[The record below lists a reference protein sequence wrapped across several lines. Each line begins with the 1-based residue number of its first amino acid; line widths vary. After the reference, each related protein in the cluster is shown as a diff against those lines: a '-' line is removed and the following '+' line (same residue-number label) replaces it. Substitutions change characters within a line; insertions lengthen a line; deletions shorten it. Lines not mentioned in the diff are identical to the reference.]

1 MSSVSR
7 NSLHQNNVW
16 SLVLIVRQTIG
27 IPDENSLKMQN
38 FRHTVYNIDKGFIYW
53 HTCASYAANRTM
65 KPRPKVI
72 IMERSKIYIELFP
85 LRWQLPKINQ
95 ILTRTDSAYNVLG
108 QNKILVILNMKCP
121 FQSQCKPTRKC
132 LNQSFLG

>member
-27 IPDENSLKMQN
+27 IPDENFLKLQN
-38 FRHTVYNIDKGFIYW
+38 FNIDKGFIYW

>member
-53 HTCASYAANRTM
+53 HTCASYAAN
-65 KPRPKVI
+65 KVI

-85 LRWQLPKINQ
+85 LRWQLSKKNQ
-95 ILTRTDSAYNVLG
+95 ILTHTDSAYKVLG